1 MERRLFF
8 IITMFSVISLKVS
21 FQLRNQIQMR
31 GKIVR
36 FDFRMMS
43 RVSDPNCV
51 VPSGLV
57 AVHKPQ
63 DWTSSGVV
71 ARIRNVLSKG
81 ARDALKCSGK
91 VKIKVGHGGT
101 LDPMAEG
108 VLVLGVGCGTKLMG
122 DYLSGTK
129 GYRAEAMLGTETDTL
144 DATGN
149 ITRTIDSTHV
159 TSELLLGAIE
169 NFRGDIMQIPPMFS
183 ALQKDGKRLY
193 ELARQGIEVERS
205 ARPVTV
211 YELSLLEIVKA
222 DRFSLNMQVSGGFYV
237 RSLIEDLARSVDGA
251 AHMTALVRTKQGP
264 FELFDCI
271 DIDSDYD
278 DILNALERC
287 SAKAGV
293 PDGLRPA
300 ALIDPSVEYKK

>member
-1 MERRLFF
+1 
-8 IITMFSVISLKVS
+8 
-21 FQLRNQIQMR
+21 
-31 GKIVR
+31 
-36 FDFRMMS
+36 
-43 RVSDPNCV
+43 
-51 VPSGLV
+51 
-57 AVHKPQ
+57 
-63 DWTSSGVV
+63 
-71 ARIRNVLSKG
+71 
-81 ARDALKCSGK
+81 
-91 VKIKVGHGGT
+91 
-101 LDPMAEG
+101 
-108 VLVLGVGCGTKLMG
+108 VLGVGCGTKLMG